1 MPMKNPPHPGL
12 SVRHDCLEPLRFSVT
27 QAAQQLG
34 VSRKQTK
41 KAIPGRLSRPM
52 CSSSSESLPIL
63 GNPISSGRRARGR
76 ALSWRLLHRAP
87 TSEIGRRSAF
97 VMPVLGVQEYWQYD
111 PRGMLLSPRLQG
123 HTLEH
128 GAYVPLSA
136 PALSSGSGMHSP
148 VLGLDIRMEGEML
161 RFHDPVTGHDL
172 RTQQEEALARQE
184 AEARLAEL
192 EARLQDLQQM

>member
-1 MPMKNPPHPGL
+1 
-12 SVRHDCLEPLRFSVT
+12 
-27 QAAQQLG
+27 
-34 VSRKQTK
+34 
-41 KAIPGRLSRPM
+41 
-52 CSSSSESLPIL
+52 
-63 GNPISSGRRARGR
+63 
-76 ALSWRLLHRAP
+76 
-87 TSEIGRRSAF
+87 
-97 VMPVLGVQEYWQYD
+97 MPVLGVQEYWQYD

-123 HTLEH
+123 HTLER
-128 GAYVPLSA
+128 GVYVPLSV

-172 RTQQEEALARQE
+172 RMQQEEALARQE